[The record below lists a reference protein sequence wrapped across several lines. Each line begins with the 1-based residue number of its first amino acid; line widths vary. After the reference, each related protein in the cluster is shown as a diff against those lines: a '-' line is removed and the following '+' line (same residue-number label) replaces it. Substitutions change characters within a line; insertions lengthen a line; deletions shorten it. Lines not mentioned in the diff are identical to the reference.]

1 LDNLQTSR
9 TFTVTVN
16 PISDPPTLNPI
27 SDITIDEEFRDLI
40 PPLSEEEKKRLED
53 SLASCGMLSPLIV
66 WKHEGQVILVDGHN
80 RLELWKKRGGFDES
94 FDFLTTELP
103 FADRDDAKEWIIKN
117 QLGRR
122 NLSPEDY
129 GILVG
134 LLYNARKK
142 AKNDGGKGT
151 PRGTVNQNDGRL
163 STAEQIANET
173 NTSPATVERRGK
185 EVKQAEELRQ
195 QEPQLSLP
203 EAVRKVRGKKK
214 STPKP
219 PTPKPELTPEQKQE
233 AHEKLL
239 EKRWGKFIKDI
250 PVTDHPTVREWI
262 TQKLKQSAL

>member
-1 LDNLQTSR
+1 MK
-9 TFTVTVN
+9 
-16 PISDPPTLNPI
+16 PT
-27 SDITIDEEFRDLI
+27 DIAIDEEFRDLI
-40 PPLSEEEKKRLED
+40 PPLSKDEKTRLED

-66 WKHEGQVILVDGHN
+66 WKHEGQTILVDGHN
-80 RLELWKKRGGFDES
+80 RLELWKKRNGFDES
-94 FDFLTTELP
+94 FEFLTTELVLG
-103 FADRDDAKEWIIKN
+103 DREIAKEWIIKN

-134 LLYNARKK
+134 LLYNSRKK
-142 AKNDGGKGT
+142 AKPNPTGKNQHT
-151 PRGTVNQNDGRL
+151 EVRNQNDPQPKNDK
-163 STAEQIANET
+163 TAEVIAKET
-173 NTSPATVERRGK
+173 NTSPATVKRRGK

-233 AHEKLL
+233 ALEKLL

-250 PVTDHPTVREWI
+250 PVTDHSAVREWLN
-262 TQKLKQSAL
+262 QKLKQSAL